1 MTDKNDSKEI
11 TKFTDPQKKFADATL
26 AEYEEILHGKKVLP
40 IFRKMVMEFLDTPYS
55 EMIKTSEFIPGYR
68 VNLYRFALLK
78 IIDKD
83 EIEFS
88 GNFDAYGSEDLCPP
102 EFTLFSTGDEE
113 LEGIAEGV
121 MFLKRNGTKLV
132 MAFAPTWGGSV
143 MSLTGI
149 DKKDLSAFILE
160 IEEFIAE
167 NNFLKGKKIDAFGNF
182 LKIRDYTWD
191 DIIIPSKIRKDICT
205 YTLDYIKM
213 MPELAAK
220 GLPVKRGILL
230 TGPPGNGKTLIG
242 KILASASDCTFI
254 WVPSHDTSYEH
265 VFKMA
270 RELSPSIV
278 FMEDIASHG
287 GMDRRQ
293 IVGSDLSELLN
304 MLDGIEE
311 NSYVITLATENYPE
325 LLDAALRS
333 RPGRF
338 DVKLKL
344 DNPGYD
350 QRESLLRHYLSDIDF
365 ERIKVLASK
374 TNNYSC
380 AHLRELAARIV
391 IQAGGP
397 DEDLEIVQDIS
408 TTFDIEKKE
417 QERLELELAVHR
429 KKDKKKKGR
438 EYAGQLEN
446 EGTHAAFHEENGI
459 HDHENL
465 PEGGGHNHEDNI
477 GGEHGHKEGDPL
489 EGGHPNAGSGKHRH
503 ITAENLE
510 DMVVRVVDAHYPIHK
525 WIPNFKQ
532 AWIRV
537 KGSEEFRTTD
547 RGDWEDHA
555 RFSLHSAGCSI
566 VDHMIVFSDEDTRL
580 LEIRYELE
588 DGTVFEPGQDEWEK
602 ECEWFA
608 ENLPEVEAKL
618 PIKDTEEKRLKRIK
632 VKKEDKG
639 AS

>member
-1 MTDKNDSKEI
+1 MSDKKDTKEI

-40 IFRKMVMEFLDTPYS
+40 VFRRMIMEFLDTPYS
-55 EMIKTSEFIPGYR
+55 DMVKTSEFIPGYR

-78 IIDKD
+78 ILNKD

-88 GNFDAYGSEDLCPP
+88 GNFDGYGSEDLVPP

-121 MFLKRNGTKLV
+121 MFLKRNGTKFI

-143 MSLTGI
+143 MTLIGL

-160 IEEFIAE
+160 IEEFISE
-167 NNFLKGKKIDAFGNF
+167 NNFLKGKKIDAFGQF
-182 LKIRDYTWD
+182 LKLKDYTWD

-254 WVPSHDTSYEH
+254 WVPSNETGYEH

-293 IVGSDLSELLN
+293 VVGSDLSGLLN
-304 MLDGIEE
+304 MLDGVEE

-338 DVKLKL
+338 DVRLKL

-350 QRESLLRHYLSDIDF
+350 QRESILRHYLSDVDF
-365 ERIKVLASK
+365 ERIKVMASK
-374 TNNYSC
+374 TSNYSC

-391 IQAGGP
+391 IQSEGP
-397 DEDLEIVQDIS
+397 DDDLEIVQDIS
-408 TTFDIEKKE
+408 TTFEIEKKE

-429 KKDKKKKGR
+429 KKDRKKKDRTYTK
-438 EYAGQLEN
+438 QLEN
-446 EGTHAAFHEENGI
+446 EGV
-459 HDHENL
+459 HDHPHDQDGLHNHENL
-465 PEGGGHNHEDNI
+465 PEGGSHNHENDF
-477 GGEHGHKEGDPL
+477 GMHWHKEGDPL
-489 EGGHPNAGSGKHRH
+489 EGGHPNGGTGMHRH
-503 ITAENLE
+503 MTAEGLE
-510 DMVVRVVDAHYPIHK
+510 EAVVKITDAHYPVHK

-532 AWIRV
+532 AWIRHE
-537 KGSEEFRTTD
+537 GAEEFRTTD
-547 RGDWEDHA
+547 RSDWEQHA

-566 VDHMIVFSDEDTRL
+566 VDHMMVFNNEETRL
-580 LEIRYELE
+580 LELRYELE
-588 DGTVFEPGQDEWEK
+588 DGTVFSPGQDEWEK

-618 PIKDTEEKRLKRIK
+618 PLEDTEEKRIKRIR

>member
-1 MTDKNDSKEI
+1 MADKKDSKDVS
-11 TKFTDPQKKFADATL
+11 KFIDPEKKFSDATL
-26 AEYEEILHGKKVLP
+26 AEYEEILHGRKVLP
-40 IFRKMVMEFLDTPYS
+40 IFRRMITEFLDAPYS
-55 EMIKTSEFIPGYR
+55 EMVKTSEFIPSYR

-78 IIDKD
+78 ILDKD
-83 EIEFS
+83 QIQFS
-88 GNFDAYGSEDLCPP
+88 GNFDHYGSEDLVPP

-113 LEGIAEGV
+113 LEGIEEGV
-121 MFLKRNGTKLV
+121 MFLKRNGTKFI
-132 MAFAPTWGGSV
+132 MTFSPCWGGSS
-143 MSLTGI
+143 MMLIGLE
-149 DKKDLSAFILE
+149 KKDLSAFILE

-167 NNFLKGKKIDAFGNF
+167 NNFLKGKKIDAFGQF
-182 LKIRDYTWD
+182 LKLKDYTWD
-191 DIIIPSKIRKDICT
+191 DIIIPSKVRKDICM

-242 KILASASDCTFI
+242 KILASASDSKCTFI
-254 WVPSHDTSYEH
+254 WVPSNETGYEH

-293 IVGSDLSELLN
+293 VVGSDLSGLLN
-304 MLDGIEE
+304 MLDGVEE

-338 DVKLKL
+338 DVRLKL

-350 QRESLLRHYLSDIDF
+350 QRESILRHYLSDVDF
-365 ERIKVLASK
+365 ERVKVMASK
-374 TNNYSC
+374 TSNYSC
-380 AHLRELAARIV
+380 AHLRELAARVV
-391 IQAGGP
+391 IQSQGAE
-397 DEDLEIVQDIS
+397 DDLEIVQDIT
-408 TTFDIEKKE
+408 TTFEIEKKE
-417 QERLELELAVHR
+417 QERLELAVHR
-429 KKDKKKKGR
+429 KKDKKKYTSKQVT
-438 EYAGQLEN
+438 E
-446 EGTHAAFHEENGI
+446 EGKHDHPHDQDGI
-459 HDHENL
+459 HNHENL
-465 PEGGGHNHEDNI
+465 PEGGGHSHE
-477 GGEHGHKEGDPL
+477 GTFGLHWHKEGDPL
-489 EGGHPNAGSGKHRH
+489 EGGHPNGGSGMHRH
-503 ITAENLE
+503 ITAEDLE
-510 DMVVRVVDAHYPIHK
+510 NMVLKVVDAHYPIHK

-532 AWIRV
+532 AWIRHE
-537 KGSEEFRTTD
+537 GAEEFRTTS
-547 RGDWEDHA
+547 RSDWEEHA

-566 VDHMIVFSDEDTRL
+566 VDHMMVFNNEETRL

-618 PIKDTEEKRLKRIK
+618 PVKDTEEKRIKRVKGIK
-632 VKKEDKG
+632 VKKEDEA